1 MKSFLY
7 DGPSQCL
14 NKIVLIMGVKDV
26 DIDANRIFILLF
38 YEMKSVLNKP
48 SFPYFSWRNKRYIAS
63 ILQMSNQ
70 IFTLYY
76 TVTKIVRTLITL
88 INKGIFQL
96 VRRLFCHNCHFTFG
110 VTLLVLY
117 FQCDAKVVIILQ
129 TSKLF

>member
-1 MKSFLY
+1 
-7 DGPSQCL
+7 
-14 NKIVLIMGVKDV
+14 MGVKDV
-26 DIDANRIFILLF
+26 DIDTNCILILLF
-38 YEMKSVLNKP
+38 YEMESVLNKP
-48 SFPYFSWRNKRYIAS
+48 CFPYFSWRNECYIAP

-88 INKGIFQL
+88 IDKGILQL
-96 VRRLFCHNCHFTFG
+96 VRLLFCHNCHFTFG